1 MHRRAE
7 YGVAAHWKYK
17 EDGRAGVDTE
27 PAAADVDDMAWLR
40 QLLDW
45 QSEIEDPGEFLE
57 SLRFEINR
65 AEVYVFTPRAT

>member
-17 EDGRAGVDTE
+17 EETVGGRKGG
-27 PAAADVDDMAWLR
+27 DMQWLR

-45 QSEIEDPGEFLE
+45 QKETADPAEFLGR
-57 SLRFEINR
+57 SASTCRSPR
-65 AEVYVFTPRAT
+65 SSSSPRRAT